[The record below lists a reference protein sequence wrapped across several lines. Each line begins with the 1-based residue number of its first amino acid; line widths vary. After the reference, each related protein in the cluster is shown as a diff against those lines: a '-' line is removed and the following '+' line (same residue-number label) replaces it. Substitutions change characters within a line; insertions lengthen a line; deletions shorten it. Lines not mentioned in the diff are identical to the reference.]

1 MPTIVVKK
9 NSALGE
15 QEFHQPSPFGD
26 GAVVTLRAVVA
37 QMDRDGKTITLSD
50 DDATARGIIAF
61 EAVEG
66 APMLRLTQLLRTKTG
81 RGEDGKPG
89 TFRSTGD
96 VVTDIQATLKSA
108 PAKATLQQVCDLLNA
123 KIAGKPV
130 QVAWTVFTAKFD
142 GEDYDAHVY
151 GLNYV
156 AAP

>member
-37 QMDRDGKTITLSD
+37 QMSRDGQVLTLSD
-50 DDATARGIIAF
+50 DDTTAKGLIAF

-89 TFRSTGD
+89 TFRSQGSFLTD
-96 VVTDIQATLKSA
+96 VQAVLKSA

-123 KIAGKPV
+123 KIAGRAV
-130 QVAWTVFTAKFD
+130 QFTWTVFTAKFD

-151 GLNYV
+151 TIDYV
-156 AAP
+156 TA